1 MLVCLVHAVSLL
13 DLLLDRFSVSV
24 EELSLKEP
32 DGVFLLIKVSAQLS
46 ILNRQDFSVKL
57 LG

>member
-32 DGVFLLIKVSAQLS
+32 DGVFSLIKVNAQLS